1 MAKIQYNEHLS
12 YELFEDGYDIYYD
25 DNPWI
30 SQRAPYNR
38 VYKANGTDEENC
50 LIQLETLTED
60 SGETEV
66 TDSDKLDALLVNT
79 ELLVALNEM
88 EA

>member
-1 MAKIQYNEHLS
+1 MAKIQYNDQIS
-12 YELFEDGYDIYYD
+12 YELFDDGYDIYYN

-38 VYKANGTDEENC
+38 VYKANGTNEENC
-50 LIQLETLTED
+50 LLQLATLAED
-60 SGETEV
+60 SSESEV
-66 TDSDKLDALLVNT
+66 SDSDKLDALLVNT